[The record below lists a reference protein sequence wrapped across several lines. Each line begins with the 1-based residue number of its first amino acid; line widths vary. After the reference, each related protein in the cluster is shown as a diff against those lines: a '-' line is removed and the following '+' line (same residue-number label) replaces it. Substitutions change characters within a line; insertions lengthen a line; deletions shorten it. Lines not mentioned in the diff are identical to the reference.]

1 MKLVT
6 FILRHKFYAFLIIF
20 AGILL
25 FDFLF
30 DGFTLTWK
38 VAGKDLVMS
47 FFEFVG
53 IVTMAEAAMHSRK
66 VRLEQSGK

>member
-6 FILRHKFYAFLIIF
+6 FILRYKFYAFLIIF
-20 AGILL
+20 AGLLL

-38 VAGKDLVMS
+38 VTGKDLVMS

-53 IVTMAEAAMHSRK
+53 IVTMAEAAAHKNKARD
-66 VRLEQSGK
+66 RQGA